1 MVVKLPTSVQPVT
14 HRDLPDTDGRPV
26 DNDFQITQ
34 AMLLTSSIQPFMEAA
49 YPNGDFFIGA
59 DVGIYWKWTDP
70 PLDGCKSPDWYFVPG
85 CRPDEPGTYRRSFVI
100 WDEGVAPL
108 IVIEFVSG
116 DGSEEHDD
124 TPGSGKFWVYRRGIR
139 AFYYAIHDP
148 IKKTLEVYQLDGV
161 EYRELAPSEDG
172 LYRLPRF
179 GFALGHW
186 NGKVDR
192 HTLTWLRFFSTEGQ
206 MIPSERERRE
216 LVEQQAEQ
224 ERQRAEAER
233 QRAEAERQRAE
244 AERQQAELARA
255 ELDQLRAKLQA
266 KGINPNSL

>member
-1 MVVKLPTSVQPVT
+1 MVVKLPTSVPPVT
-14 HRDLPDTDGRPV
+14 HLDLPDTDGLPV
-26 DNDFQITQ
+26 DNDFQFTQ
-34 AMLLTSSIQPFMEAA
+34 AMLLTTAIRPLMDEA
-49 YPNGDFFIGA
+49 YPKGDYFIGN
-59 DVGIYWKWTDP
+59 DVGVYWKWTDP

-85 CRPDEPGTYRRSFVI
+85 CRPDQPGVYRRSFVM

-124 TPGSGKFWVYRRGIR
+124 TPGSGKYWVYRRGIR

-148 IKKTLEVYQLDGV
+148 VQKTLEVYQLDGV
-161 EYRELAPSEDG
+161 EYRKLSPNEDG

-186 NGKVDR
+186 HGKVDQ
-192 HTLTWLRFFSTEGQ
+192 HTLTWLRFFSLDGT

-216 LVEQQAEQ
+216 LEE
-224 ERQRAEAER
+224 QRAEKEKERAEKEK
-233 QRAEAERQRAE
+233 QRATEAEARLAE
-244 AERQQAELARA
+244 VLS
-255 ELDQLRAKLQA
+255 KLKS
-266 KGINPNSL
+266 KGIDPDAL

>member
-14 HRDLPDTDGRPV
+14 HLDLPDTDGKPV
-26 DNDFQITQ
+26 DNDFQFTQ
-34 AMLLTSSIQPFMEAA
+34 AMLLTTAIRPLMDAA
-49 YPNGDFFIGA
+49 CPKGDYFIGN

-172 LYRLPRF
+172 LHRLPRF

-186 NGKVDR
+186 NGKVDG
-192 HTLTWLRFFSTEGQ
+192 HTLTWLRFYSMDGQ
-206 MIPSERERRE
+206 LVPSERERRE
-216 LVEQQAEQ
+216 LMEQSAEKEK
-224 ERQRAEAER
+224 ERAEKAEAEL
-233 QRAEAERQRAE
+233 AE
-244 AERQQAELARA
+244 
-255 ELDQLRAKLQA
+255 LRAKLQA
-266 KGINPNSL
+266 KGIDPNAI